1 MSYSKLSICIPTYN
15 RPELLKNTIEN
26 LVNNI
31 YKKDFLK
38 EILIIDNS
46 EKNDSKDIVKNYLKD
61 YGKIRYI
68 KNHTNLGAEGNF
80 KKSIYEATG
89 EYIWIIGDDDIL
101 EKDSQNLLDNRFKI
115 DFDCL
120 IVNWNVYDF
129 NLKDPVAFN
138 ILKGSDS
145 IYNDKD
151 LILKEFGLKFSFIS
165 SIIFKKQ
172 LFESKHNT
180 AYNEFKKYGLSFLVF
195 VYSIFLNESNLIF
208 FEKTSLI
215 RQRGVNNNYLSRADK
230 YYNIFAKGFSNVFD
244 FLDSKGYSR
253 IAIRSSKIDSFY
265 HYIVRDLINR
275 KINNN
280 EFDTAFRY
288 AKFFYG
294 DILIIKWILL
304 MIYLIPSPIFVF
316 LKFIKKSLS

>member
-180 AYNEFKKYGLSFLVF
+180 AYNEFK
-195 VYSIFLNESNLIF
+195 IWLIF
-208 FEKTSLI
+208 SSLCLF
-215 RQRGVNNNYLSRADK
+215 N
-230 YYNIFAKGFSNVFD
+230 
-244 FLDSKGYSR
+244 
-253 IAIRSSKIDSFY
+253 
-265 HYIVRDLINR
+265 
-275 KINNN
+275 
-280 EFDTAFRY
+280 
-288 AKFFYG
+288 FF
-294 DILIIKWILL
+294 K
-304 MIYLIPSPIFVF
+304 
-316 LKFIKKSLS
+316 